1 MESILTSIKQLLGIM
16 PDCEDF
22 DPQIVMHINDALS
35 DLRQLGV
42 GPSEGF
48 FIDDESAIW
57 NDFIPD
63 FKKYHT
69 VKTCIYKKVKLAFD
83 PPLSAA
89 AIESLKSQI
98 AEEEWRLHVQAE
110 STNSL

>member
-16 PDCEDF
+16 PECEDF
-22 DPQIVMHINDALS
+22 DPQVVMHINTALS

-48 FIDDESAIW
+48 FIEDESAIW
-57 NDFIPD
+57 KDFVPD
-63 FKKYHT
+63 LKKFHA
-69 VKTCIYKKVKLAFD
+69 VKTLVYKKVKLAFD

-89 AIESLKSQI
+89 AIESLKAQI
-98 AEEEWRLHVQAE
+98 AEDEWRLNVQAE
-110 STNSL
+110 SASVI

>member
-1 MESILTSIKQLLGIM
+1 MESILTSIKRLLGIM

-22 DPQIVMHINDALS
+22 DEQIIMHINTALA

-48 FIDDESAIW
+48 TIDDDSAIW

-63 FKKYHT
+63 FKKFHSA
-69 VKTCIYKKVKLAFD
+69 KTCVYKKVKLAFD

-89 AIESLKSQI
+89 ALDSLKAQI
-98 AEEEWRLHVQAE
+98 AEEEWRLNVQSE
-110 STNSL
+110 SPNSV

>member
-1 MESILTSIKQLLGIM
+1 MESILTSIKQLLNIM
-16 PDCEDF
+16 PECEDY
-22 DPQIVMHINDALS
+22 DPQVIMHINDALS

-48 FIDDESAIW
+48 FIDDRSAIW
-57 NDFIPD
+57 EDFIPD
-63 FKKYHT
+63 FRKFHT
-69 VKTCIYKKVKLAFD
+69 VKTCVYHKVKLAFD

-89 AIESLKSQI
+89 AIEALKSQI

-110 STNSL
+110 TPNSL